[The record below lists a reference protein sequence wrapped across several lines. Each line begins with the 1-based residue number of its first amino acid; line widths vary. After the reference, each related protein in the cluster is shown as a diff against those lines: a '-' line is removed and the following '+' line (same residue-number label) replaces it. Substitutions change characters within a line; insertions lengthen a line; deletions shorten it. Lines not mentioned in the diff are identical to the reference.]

1 MPQEAALSPR
11 RRQGLAGRAASC
23 GLSDTCLPLSSW
35 QVDFTSCTGLF
46 CVLAIVMVVTGI
58 ITAIVLAF
66 KYVSVPAELGSVNP
80 VLRADFL
87 YISVWQAPWASDGS
101 GFQNLSTVLRRH
113 PLDWGIIG
121 DPGPGSRST

>member
-87 YISVWQAPWASDGS
+87 YISVWQAPWASGW
-101 GFQNLSTVLRRH
+101 LWVPE
-113 PLDWGIIG
+113 PLNCAEAPSFGLGYHWR
-121 DPGPGSRST
+121 PRSWEP